1 MEFLVCKPA
10 NRMFCGQT
18 YSVRIMYCATHTEA
32 GLQGLTFDVVDD
44 SSLDIETRAGQLECV
59 LLQLR
64 IFGSHGFQ
72 NQWVVLANRFYVSE
86 ASVEYAPFVPMDCY
100 GPLQSVQVG

>member
-1 MEFLVCKPA
+1 M
-10 NRMFCGQT
+10 
-18 YSVRIMYCATHTEA
+18 MYCATHTEA
-32 GLQGLTFDVVDD
+32 GFQGLTFDVVDD

-64 IFGSHGFQ
+64 IFLESLILKSTGCSRKSF
-72 NQWVVLANRFYVSE
+72 LFSE